1 MLEFLL
7 ERIKTW
13 RIERSRM
20 KKMLMTATVPSM
32 IGQFNME
39 NIRILQEMGFCVH
52 VACDFNDRSVWTDER
67 VRRFIEELSELKVS
81 HHQIDFS
88 RNPLNIKKNIKA
100 YNQLKQLIKE
110 EKIEM
115 LHCHTPVAGVI
126 SRLVAHRYRIRVI
139 YTAHGFHFYNGAPKK
154 NWLAYYPIEKFLSR
168 WTDILITINQEDYK
182 RAQEFHAKKVEYVPG
197 IGVHTKEFKNVMINR
212 KAKRAEFGFKDIDF
226 VFMSTGQISVR
237 KNHEVII
244 KALAELNN
252 TNVKYLIAGFGEEE
266 NRLKKLALELGVT
279 NQVVFAG
286 YRNDVKELLHA
297 VDGFAFPSLQEG
309 LPVALMEAMAVG
321 LPIVCSRI
329 RGNEDLICNGVGGFL
344 VDPYNIEGF
353 KKGMELIVNGVSEE
367 MGATNIEM
375 MKNFDID
382 TVNKKMRQIYRNI

>member
-182 RAQEFHAKKVEYVPG
+182 RAQELHAKKVEYVPG

-266 NRLKKLALELGVT
+266 DRLKKLALELGVT